1 MSKKIL
7 LLSSVIFLSSCATT
21 NISELGDKFLDLI
34 NPSDDATEVAML
46 SGEETLIAMDEA
58 GGFTIDELEELSN
71 DELIAIAR
79 EKGLEDLILLDEDG
93 NLLNRDQ
100 IINAIVESAA
110 LLESKS
116 EELES
121 MSDDELIEV
130 AVAKGLSDQIE
141 LDADGNL
148 ASRDELIE
156 ALVESA
162 AATEAAISEFGNN
175 AESFTL
181 YFAYDDTEID
191 EIATRIIIQHA
202 NFMQE
207 NPSVNLRLE
216 GHADERG
223 TREYNLALGENR
235 ALSVKEV
242 LGLYNLDD
250 RIIVVSY
257 GEESPILTGSN
268 EEAWEKN
275 RRVEFSYY

>member
-34 NPSDDATEVAML
+34 NPSDAATEEAL
-46 SGEETLIAMDEA
+46 LGGEETLVAMDQT
-58 GGFTIDELEELSN
+58 GGFTIDELEALSN
-71 DELIAIAR
+71 DELIAIAQ

-116 EELES
+116 DELES

-130 AVAKGLSDQIE
+130 AVAKGLSEEIV

-148 ASRDELIE
+148 ANRDELIE
-156 ALVESA
+156 ALVENA

-175 AESFTL
+175 ADSFTL

-191 EIATRIIIQHA
+191 EVATRIIIQHA
-202 NFMQE
+202 NFMQS

-257 GEESPILTGSN
+257 GEEQPILTGSN

-275 RRVEFSYY
+275 RRVEFVYY